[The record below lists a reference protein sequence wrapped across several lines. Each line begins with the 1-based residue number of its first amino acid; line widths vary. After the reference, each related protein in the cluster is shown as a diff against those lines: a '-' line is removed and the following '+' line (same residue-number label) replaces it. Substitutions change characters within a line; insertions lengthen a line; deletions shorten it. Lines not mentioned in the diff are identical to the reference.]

1 MFRRPRRRFENGD
14 LYRVTLSQSHDLR
27 ARFQHWSEA
36 RETLTGAPLRPLG
49 SSEQAGRA
57 WGSSPRVPA
66 RHSRG
71 SAFLEFE
78 HADPEVQDSALG
90 LA

>member
-1 MFRRPRRRFENGD
+1 VSARR
-14 LYRVTLSQSHDLR
+14 
-27 ARFQHWSEA
+27 
-36 RETLTGAPLRPLG
+36 
-49 SSEQAGRA
+49 
-57 WGSSPRVPA
+57 
-66 RHSRG
+66 SRG

>member
-1 MFRRPRRRFENGD
+1 
-14 LYRVTLSQSHDLR
+14 
-27 ARFQHWSEA
+27 
-36 RETLTGAPLRPLG
+36 
-49 SSEQAGRA
+49 
-57 WGSSPRVPA
+57 VPA